1 MASKI
6 KLIITALIIFVCC
19 QIPVRAQENTLKIP
33 DHIHKIFIEFDTC
46 MTIESFK
53 YLERYKSL
61 FHKDVVDTVSI
72 LHDLYYTGP
81 EFGFVAKSPLK
92 IDELNQVFTST
103 DKEYITNIRGTFL
116 QFGERITLQSR
127 YGYKLYQYRLNKLLY
142 YQNYKKDVNEF
153 KEVPYYISLLSYND
167 PNNSTLK
174 RASIIKVSTTRTTYP
189 SRFIPESITFDFQP
203 GIGSSD
209 KVTGISNLNY
219 QAYNLKTNFLLTG
232 KRYFSYY
239 FQLGVGYYTSDFNT
253 ALPDFSESY
262 SAIDIDG
269 SDFQKHA
276 IYKGLS
282 QKSHL
287 SFIEIPVGFKAQ
299 FYRYKNVFNFFGSTG
314 ISYYVPAN
322 LSFTNTQG
330 SAEYYGSYQ
339 FGNNFSIDLKDL
351 PEYGFTTYP
360 ANTSENIYSIKP
372 LTSVNAS
379 AGINLRVNKK
389 ISIEAGVGFRFF
401 LNDVAVKETA
411 SAFSSGEGNIV
422 PLVQKLPAD
431 LSMASANFG
440 LTYNISPIRS
450 PYYPIIDKRLL
461 NLKETKISHSNLT
474 SEKIKLSPSSNFIM
488 KNLKTL
494 EYQFRV
500 NNQSVLKQGKISKKG
515 DNYFLNVKIPKDQNH
530 LELVKR
536 INYNFWTGG
545 TEVMDDNMLLPV
557 DLNNNSE
564 VNISKIP
571 DLDIVVLFKF
581 SNSHPDDKFALYDNM
596 SKKVSSI
603 CSMSPGSERIL
614 FANDSIQII
623 KPDGNCDRFTSYLL
637 DIQNQ
642 YSITDMSLISD
653 FSGSLKTNGV
663 VSKRRNINLHIF
675 YLYKDMVF
683 NTFEQSADFLQ
694 MYPEN
699 IQLISKL
706 EKEVFGNQYNNIKV
720 HIWSNFTPSET
731 DLLNRYKSINQINWE
746 YKIY

>member
-19 QIPVRAQENTLKIP
+19 QIPVRAQENALKIP
-33 DHIHKIFIEFDTC
+33 DHIHKMFIEFDTC

-53 YLERYKSL
+53 NLERYKSL

-72 LHDLYYTGP
+72 IHDLYYTGP

-167 PNNSTLK
+167 PNNSTLR
-174 RASIIKVSTTRTTYP
+174 RASIIKVSTTKTTYP
-189 SRFIPESITFDFQP
+189 SRFTPESLTFDFQQ
-203 GIGSSD
+203 GISSSD
-209 KVTGISNLNY
+209 KITGISKLNY

-232 KRYFSYY
+232 KKYFSYY
-239 FQLGVGYYTSDFNT
+239 FQLGVGYYNSDFNT
-253 ALPDFSESY
+253 ALTDFSESY
-262 SAIDIDG
+262 NAVDVDG

-276 IYKGLS
+276 IYKDLS
-282 QKSHL
+282 QKNKL

-299 FYRYKNVFNFFGSTG
+299 FYRYKNVFNFFASAGM
-314 ISYYVPAN
+314 SYYVPAN
-322 LSFTNTQG
+322 LGFTNTLG

-351 PEYGFTTYP
+351 PEYGFTKYP
-360 ANTSENIYSIKP
+360 ANTSENSNSIKP
-372 LTSVNAS
+372 LTSVNTS

-389 ISIEAGVGFRFF
+389 LSLEAGVGFRFF
-401 LNDVAVKETA
+401 LNDVTLKETA
-411 SAFSSGEGNIV
+411 SAFSSGEGNIA

-440 LTYNISPIRS
+440 LTYNISPVRS

-461 NLKETKISHSNLT
+461 NLKENKISHSNLT

-515 DNYFLNVKIPKDQNH
+515 DIYFLNVKIPKDQNH

-581 SNSHPDDKFALYDNM
+581 SSSHPDNMFSVYDAM
-596 SKKVSSI
+596 SKRVDSLCEQSSAAD
-603 CSMSPGSERIL
+603 RIL
-614 FANDSIQII
+614 FANNSIQLIH
-623 KPDGNCDRFTSYLL
+623 PDGKCNGISSYLTLIQDQL
-637 DIQNQ
+637 DSPDMNLIEDFMASFKQNKV
-642 YSITDMSLISD
+642 TTK
-653 FSGSLKTNGV
+653 G
-663 VSKRRNINLHIF
+663 RNINLHVF

-683 NTFEQSADFLQ
+683 NTDEQMSDFIQ
-694 MYPEN
+694 MYKRNVE
-699 IQLISKL
+699 LISKL
-706 EKEVFGNQYNNIKV
+706 ERVVFGNQFNKIKV
-720 HIWSNFTPSET
+720 VVWSNFNFKEV
-731 DLLNRYKSINQINWE
+731 DLLNRYRSINQINWE